1 LINKYACQ
9 ANIKALRPYDLRQ
22 RFGYRLAEKVSLS
35 RRVQIMGHDSP
46 DTTMREFQGS
56 PEDLQQAV
64 EQITRE

>member
-1 LINKYACQ
+1 
-9 ANIKALRPYDLRQ
+9 
-22 RFGYRLAEKVSLS
+22 LAEKVSLS